1 MHVVNSLSATL
12 FSVPKQVKFLTGLV
26 AKSGPSPPLQT
37 DSRYRSTLAADATKL
52 HQLKRR
58 K

>member
-1 MHVVNSLSATL
+1 MWLILSLLL
-12 FSVPKQVKFLTGLV
+12 FFQSLNKHSFLLGLV
-26 AKSGPSPPLQT
+26 AKSGPSPPLRT